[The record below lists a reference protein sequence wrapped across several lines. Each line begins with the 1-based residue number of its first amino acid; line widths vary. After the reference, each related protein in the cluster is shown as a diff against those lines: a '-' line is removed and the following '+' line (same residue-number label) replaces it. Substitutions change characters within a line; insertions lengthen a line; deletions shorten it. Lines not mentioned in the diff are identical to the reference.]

1 MFIDVNNIKYNA
13 YTSLVRDMLK
23 INDTIM
29 FSCIDPFE
37 FDFEDTN
44 TDLYILD
51 WQDLNIANYE
61 NVVSFKINYSKV
73 LNFFDKFDSYG
84 EIFDTTG
91 IYRIMFANN
100 GVIKC
105 VCMSDEIVVY

>member
-1 MFIDVNNIKYNA
+1 MFIDVNNIKYNS
-13 YTSLVRDMLK
+13 YISLVKDMLK

-29 FSCIDPFE
+29 FSCKEPFE

-44 TDLYILD
+44 TDLNISN

-61 NVVSFKINYSKV
+61 NVVCFKINYSKS
-73 LNFFDKFDSYG
+73 LGFFDKFGSY
-84 EIFDTTG
+84 EELFDPTS

-105 VCMSDEIVVY
+105 VCMSDEIIVY